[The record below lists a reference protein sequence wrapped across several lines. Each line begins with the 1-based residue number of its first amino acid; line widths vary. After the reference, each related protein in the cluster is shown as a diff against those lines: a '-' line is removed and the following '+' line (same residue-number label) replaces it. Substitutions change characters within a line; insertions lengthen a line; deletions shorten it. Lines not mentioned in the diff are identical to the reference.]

1 VTLAEQYF
9 SAVNEGWKGV
19 FADERTHRRA
29 IEHAMAWPS
38 GMGDRTISQDICM
51 LGRSQRD
58 WSADYKMYSRS
69 PWNAEQLFEPV
80 LDEYL
85 KRYPRGPVVMPMD
98 DTKVQKKGK
107 HIPGASW
114 QRDPMSPPFHVN
126 YIWGLRFLQAS
137 LVFAHHQEGNFSARA
152 FPVRFEH
159 VPVVPKP
166 KKAAAEEEW
175 AQFRALRKSQNL
187 STAALRLIEGVR
199 HSLNQKG
206 AALRQLLVPVDGSF
220 CNRTFFKV
228 PIPGVDLL
236 ARCRKDARLCFPG
249 LSGSRRRYAAEI
261 FTPEDVR
268 KSDLLDWKQTRIYFG
283 SKSRKVRYKVLD
295 HVLWQRGAA
304 TRHLRLIVIAPIP
317 YKMSAHSRVNYRSP
331 AYLLST
337 DLKTSPKKLLQ
348 HYFDRW
354 QIEVNHRDEKT
365 LLAVGHSQVW
375 SRLSVP
381 RQPAFTVACYSM
393 LLLSC
398 LRHSGPGRTSDFTPL
413 PKWRKSQANRPSF
426 QDMLTLLRK
435 NLCETSLSHIL
446 DVNFGKNM
454 TLYSKT

>member
-1 VTLAEQYF
+1 MTLAEQYF
-9 SAVNEGWKGV
+9 STVNEGWKDV
-19 FADERTHRRA
+19 FADPRTHRRA
-29 IEHAMAWPS
+29 IEHALAWPS
-38 GMGDRTISQDICM
+38 AMGDRTISQDICM
-51 LGRSQRD
+51 LGRSQQD

-175 AQFRALRKSQNL
+175 TQFRALRKSQNL
-187 STAALRLIEGVR
+187 STAALRLIEGIR
-199 HSLNQKG
+199 QLLNQKG
-206 AALRQLLVPVDGSF
+206 SAQRQLLVPVDGSF
-220 CNRTFFKV
+220 CNRTFFKA

-236 ARCRKDARLCFPG
+236 ARCRKDARLCLPD
-249 LSGSRRRYAAEI
+249 LSGSRRRYAAEL
-261 FTPEDVR
+261 FSPEDVR
-268 KSDLLDWKQTRIYFG
+268 KSDRLDWKQTRIYFG
-283 SKSRKVRYKVLD
+283 SKCRKVRYKVLD
-295 HVLWQRGAA
+295 HVLWRRGAA

-317 YKMSAHSRVNYRSP
+317 YKMSLHSRINYRDP

-354 QIEVNHRDEKT
+354 QIEINHRDEKT
-365 LLAVGHSQVW
+365 LLAVGHSHVW

-393 LLLSC
+393 LMLSC
-398 LRHSGPGRTSDFTPL
+398 LRYSGPGRTSAFAPL
-413 PKWRKSQANRPSF
+413 PKWRTSAPSRPSL

-435 NLCETSLSHIL
+435 NLCETSVSCLL
-446 DVNFGKNM
+446 DVDFAKNM
-454 TLYSKT
+454 TLCSKT